1 MASSSSANSKPS
13 SRVYQPRRHWWRAVG
28 EWLWPILWVALLAGS
43 GILGAWALAWLT
55 QIPPVPNCEEMSR
68 LSSSSDRIYCARTQA
83 RSGSP
88 QDLTAAILLTA
99 TWPKIHS
106 DYDEAQQVLTE
117 ASQKLM
123 FLASRRVQAGDLE
136 GGVELASNIPQ
147 GTPLRKPAQAA
158 IYEWRQEWSAGE
170 TLETTLANAIQT
182 RRWDTAQENLQ
193 NLKLLKSDFWLRDRF
208 QYWEQQLQREQRS
221 WTRLTAARELAAKG
235 KPEHYLEAITVARRV
250 DLGSRVW
257 AEAEKEID
265 RWGEILL
272 AYAMVQWKSGN
283 LEAAVNAA
291 QKVPPKPDRGPEAQ
305 ILIKFAHAQQ
315 LASSAIPKNAAS
327 APTYAELFSLREAIR
342 AVEQIPADSPLY
354 QQAQTFRQDWQAH
367 LADAS
372 QLQLAQTLARMG
384 QGQAYQ
390 LAIAQART
398 VEPNRPRRIQAQT
411 LIAQWQKELE
421 RIADRPILERSDQLA
436 RPGTIAALEQAI
448 AEASQIELGRAL
460 RPDAQSRIADWRQE
474 IQFIEDRPL
483 IDEAVALAEKNQL
496 REAIEAAQKVQP
508 ERALYAR
515 AQSLIADWT
524 RTLQVREDQP
534 ILDEAKDLAYQGNLS
549 AAIALAS
556 QIGPGRALYGEARR
570 AVALWEAERNY
581 IWSIWE
587 ADSEASSEE
596 PADDYELE

>member
-13 SRVYQPRRHWWRAVG
+13 SRVYQPRLHWWRALK

-43 GILGAWALAWLT
+43 GILGTWALVWLT
-55 QIPPVPNCEEMSR
+55 RIPPVPNCEEMSR
-68 LSSSSDRIYCARTQA
+68 LSSSNDRIYCARTQS

-99 TWPKIHS
+99 NWPKIHS
-106 DYDEAQQVLTE
+106 DYEEAQKVLTE

-136 GGVELASNIPQ
+136 GGVELASSIPQ
-147 GTPLRKPAQAA
+147 NTPLRKPAQAA
-158 IYEWRQEWSAGE
+158 IYEWRQEWSSGE
-170 TLETTLANAIQT
+170 TLETTLATAIE
-182 RRWDTAQENLQ
+182 RRNWDTANETLQ

-208 QYWEQQLQREQRS
+208 QYWQRQLQREQRS
-221 WTRLTAARELAAKG
+221 WTSLIAARELAGKG
-235 KPEHYLEAITVARRV
+235 KPEDYLEAVTVARQV

-257 AEAEKEID
+257 AETEKDIN

-283 LEAAVNAA
+283 LEEAVTAA
-291 QKVPPKPDRGPEAQ
+291 QKVPPNPNHGPEAQ
-305 ILIKFAHAQQ
+305 TLIKFAHAQQ
-315 LASSAIPKNAAS
+315 LASSALIQKAAS
-327 APTYAELFSLREAIR
+327 TPTYAELFALREAIR

-354 QQAQTFRQDWQAH
+354 QQAQTFRQDWQTQ

-372 QLQLAQTLARMG
+372 RLQLAQMVARLG

-398 VEPNRPRRIQAQT
+398 IEPDRPRRIQAQT

-421 RIADRPILERSDQLA
+421 RIADRPILARSDQLA

-460 RPDAQSRIADWRQE
+460 RADAQARIADWQRE

-508 ERALYAR
+508 ERALYTR

-524 RTLQVREDQP
+524 RTIEIKEDQP
-534 ILDEAKDLAYQGNLS
+534 ILDEAKDLAYEGNLS

-556 QIGPGRALYGEARR
+556 QIGPGRALYSEARR
-570 AVALWEAERNY
+570 AVALWEDERNY

-587 ADSEASSEE
+587 SDGAADSDEPTSDSEFE
-596 PADDYELE
+596 